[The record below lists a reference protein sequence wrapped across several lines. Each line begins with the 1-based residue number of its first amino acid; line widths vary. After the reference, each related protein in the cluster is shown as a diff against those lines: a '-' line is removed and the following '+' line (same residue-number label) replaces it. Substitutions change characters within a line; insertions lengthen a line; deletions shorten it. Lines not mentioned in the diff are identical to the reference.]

1 MRRFSVSVLI
11 GLFVAATPVSVL
23 AQQSQNPGMGGPG
36 MGGPGGM
43 GMGGGNPDQGSG
55 MNQQGMMGQYGY
67 RGIDRDGDGLVSQE
81 EVREHQ
87 RLLERMQADW
97 EQADRN
103 GDGQVDVGEFAAFEQ
118 TYRNRQEE

>member
-1 MRRFSVSVLI
+1 
-11 GLFVAATPVSVL
+11 
-23 AQQSQNPGMGGPG
+23 

-43 GMGGGNPDQGSG
+43 GMGGGMGDPGPGSG

-118 TYRNRQEE
+118 TYRNQQDE